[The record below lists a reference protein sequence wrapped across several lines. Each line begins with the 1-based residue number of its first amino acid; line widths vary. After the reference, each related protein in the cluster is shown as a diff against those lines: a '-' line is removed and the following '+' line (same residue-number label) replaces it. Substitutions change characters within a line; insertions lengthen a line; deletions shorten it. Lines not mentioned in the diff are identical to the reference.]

1 MHVTALPEGLEAAVS
16 AAASWLKLGIE
27 AVSVAIILVAMLVAL
42 GRLIGPL
49 IGRRPQN
56 VRLGLARSLLLALEV
71 QLAADVVG
79 TAISPDWDQIG
90 KLAAVAAI
98 RTFLNYFLQ
107 RELASEDFIPA
118 ATSTDRP
125 DGETVEK
132 RRVSGA

>member
-1 MHVTALPEGLEAAVS
+1 MHVSALPEGLEAAVS

-42 GRLIGPL
+42 GRLVGPI
-49 IGRRPQN
+49 IGRRPRN

-107 RELASEDFIPA
+107 RELASEEFMPA
-118 ATSTDRP
+118 ATSPDHP
-125 DGETVEK
+125 DGESMVK
-132 RRVSGA
+132 RGVSGA

>member
-42 GRLIGPL
+42 GRLVGP
-49 IGRRPQN
+49 IFGRRPQN

-107 RELASEDFIPA
+107 RELTSEDFMPA
-118 ATSTDRP
+118 AASTDRP

-132 RRVSGA
+132 RSVSGA

>member
-1 MHVTALPEGLEAAVS
+1 MHILELPEGLEAAVS

-42 GRLIGPL
+42 ARLVGPSV
-49 IGRRPQN
+49 GRRVQA
-56 VRLGLARSLLLALEV
+56 VRMGLARSLSLALEF
-71 QLAADVVG
+71 QLAADIVG

-107 RELASEDFIPA
+107 RELAADQPTGSFGHDGGA
-118 ATSTDRP
+118 AP
-125 DGETVEK
+125 K
-132 RRVSGA
+132 GA